1 MKRFIVLWL
10 LSFCLLNAGVLNDYK
25 IYRANSFYLQK
36 DYKKALTAYLKIE
49 PKDDTIYYNIANT
62 LYRLGQYQKA
72 IDYYKLVK
80 KPKWTAKKYYNI
92 GNAYAMQKNYLKAM
106 IFYKNALK
114 FSKNTKIKHNLE
126 YAKKRLII
134 MQDVML
140 SNSKCSTTQ
149 TELLNFDDKNI
160 SKDLQDAKYK
170 NEQKFNISDNFEER
184 LKGFADKESNNS
196 ERNSTKVIMQK
207 ELILK
212 RVNNKLKERKAK
224 VLLIPIK
231 EGK

>member
-1 MKRFIVLWL
+1 MKRVILFVVLA
-10 LSFCLLNAGVLNDYK
+10 FCFANANFLNDYK
-25 IYRANSFYLQK
+25 IYRANSLYWQK
-36 DYKKALTAYLKIE
+36 NYKEALIEYSKIE

-62 LYRLGQYQKA
+62 LYRLKRYQKA
-72 IDYYKLVK
+72 IDYYKLIK
-80 KPKWTAKKYYNI
+80 SPKLTAKKYYNI

-114 FSKNTKIKHNLE
+114 FSQNPKIKQNLE

-134 MQDVML
+134 MRDIML

-149 TELLNFDDKNI
+149 AELLNFDDENI

-170 NEQKFNISDNFEER
+170 NEQKFNISDSFEER
-184 LKGFADKESNNS
+184 LKGFASGDTNS
-196 ERNSTKVIMQK
+196 SEKNSTKVIKQK

-212 RVNNKLKERKAK
+212 RTSNKLKERKAK